1 MWLPCHVPSS
11 SSFQENKIKKK
22 KSKIRKIKENKIK
35 IVSIQMSMTEN
46 TIARTWKR
54 LATKKGHLKETT
66 TNVQTVKQGRNISDE
81 KLKKLDMGS

>member
-1 MWLPCHVPSS
+1 VPSS

-46 TIARTWKR
+46 TIART
-54 LATKKGHLKETT
+54 
-66 TNVQTVKQGRNISDE
+66 
-81 KLKKLDMGS
+81 